1 MTAKMAAAGVR
12 RAHFNRRL
20 VRRVSRLPRPA
31 RLPSLF
37 ETGLVARDTWFDS
50 IYANIFTWAWLMVF
64 LAWGRHSLSFTN
76 RFIEWARDASYPVYI
91 LHQLFGIKQTPTPA
105 GMHIGLSPTG

>member
-1 MTAKMAAAGVR
+1 
-12 RAHFNRRL
+12 
-20 VRRVSRLPRPA
+20 
-31 RLPSLF
+31 
-37 ETGLVARDTWFDS
+37 
-50 IYANIFTWAWLMVF
+50 MVF